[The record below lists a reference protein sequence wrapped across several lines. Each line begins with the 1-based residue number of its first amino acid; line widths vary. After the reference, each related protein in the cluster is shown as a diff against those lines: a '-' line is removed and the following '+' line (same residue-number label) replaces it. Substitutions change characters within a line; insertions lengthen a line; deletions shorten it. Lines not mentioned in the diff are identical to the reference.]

1 MYYGGFFMSEK
12 SKINIRSVV
21 KGIVFSV
28 ISTLLLVLLTAL
40 ISYFTD
46 ISERAVS
53 VILFAVS
60 VVSVF
65 TGAVLVCRSTGEN
78 GLFHGGLIGLGYF
91 VFLLVSSVII
101 KREFDLNINLITMLF
116 SNIAGGML
124 GGVLGINSK

>member
-1 MYYGGFFMSEK
+1 MSEK
-12 SKINIRSVV
+12 SKINIRSVF

-28 ISTLLLVLLTAL
+28 ILTFLLVLLTAL

-46 ISERAVS
+46 ISERVVS

-78 GLFHGGLIGLGYF
+78 GLLHGGLIGLGYF

-101 KREFDLNINLITMLF
+101 KREFDLNVNLVMMLI